1 MQNWCKFAMFFS
13 KSQSKLQN
21 KQNVGPTVKLMDFI
35 VSQGVLSFKAVH
47 RVQAWYCEQVL
58 Q

>member
-1 MQNWCKFAMFFS
+1 MFFS